1 MRSRQP
7 ARWTLFWKR
16 IVDVVVSTVG
26 LLFLWPVF
34 LVVAA
39 LIRLDSKGPV
49 FFRQERMGRGMMPF
63 SIFKFRSMVIN
74 APAQGAAITAAGDG
88 RITRLGQVLRHA
100 KIDELPQLINVLRGD
115 MSLVGPRPEVRHYVE
130 LFREDYEEIL
140 TVRPGITDMASLKY
154 RNEAELLSLAADPDQ
169 EYRTRV
175 LPDKIRLAR
184 EYARKPSLKLDI
196 SLIARTVKAVLR
208 G

>member
-1 MRSRQP
+1 
-7 ARWTLFWKR
+7 
-16 IVDVVVSTVG
+16 
-26 LLFLWPVF
+26 
-34 LVVAA
+34 
-39 LIRLDSKGPV
+39 
-49 FFRQERMGRGMMPF
+49 
-63 SIFKFRSMVIN
+63 
-74 APAQGAAITAAGDG
+74 
-88 RITRLGQVLRHA
+88 
-100 KIDELPQLINVLRGD
+100 LRGD

-184 EYARKPSLKLDI
+184 EYARKPSLTLDI

>member
-1 MRSRQP
+1 MGPGQ
-7 ARWTLFWKR
+7 ARWTLLGKR
-16 IVDVVVSTVG
+16 IFDLLVSAAG
-26 LLFLWPVF
+26 LLFLWPLF
-34 LVVAA
+34 LVVGL

-49 FFRQERMGRGMMPF
+49 FFRQERMGRGMVPF
-63 SIFKFRSMVIN
+63 SIFKFRSMVVG

-88 RITRLGQVLRHA
+88 RITRLGRLLRHA
-100 KIDELPQLINVLRGD
+100 KLDELPQLINVLRGD

-184 EYARKPSLKLDI
+184 EYARKPSLTLDI